1 MGKISRAER
10 NRRIVEL
17 YSKGYSYR
25 QIQKRY
31 RVSSKTICKLVKG
44 IEIKCLMCG
53 MPKGRKRFHAH
64 HPNRRLLPDYTAP
77 LCPSCHGKV
86 TVEEKKAK
94 TTGKNA
100 RLDFS
105 PQPKIGSLPR
115 FRNLEEAVRYLEER
129 EKREKLEKELA
140 QFFYDPRV
148 PPEQKGLVLFLLL
161 LGAKA

>member
-1 MGKISRAER
+1 
-10 NRRIVEL
+10 
-17 YSKGYSYR
+17 
-25 QIQKRY
+25 
-31 RVSSKTICKLVKG
+31 
-44 IEIKCLMCG
+44 MCG